1 MIINVSIIL
10 LFCSGW
16 FWVDPNLGSVRDAL
30 LVFCNFTSN
39 ETCVHP
45 YKEDLVS
52 VSMGIDIFF
61 FVLILFY
68 SRC

>member
-1 MIINVSIIL
+1 M
-10 LFCSGW
+10 
-16 FWVDPNLGSVRDAL
+16 DPNLGSVRDAL

-52 VSMGIDIFF
+52 VSMGIDIFS